1 MIYEITWFGCKQD
14 KMNHI
19 CYLKWLFRKQQVC
32 LLWWCGRLGLVIKR
46 DGLKIYPFTM
56 TKTIHGKRNVT
67 LYYYVKVLINIVRD
81 RVIFNAF
88 QVIQC
93 FFWNNK
99 NTSYNVLNMYNL
111 NILYSLDSFQNFPRV
126 PIMYYKYFYLNK
138 LKTLTLIY
146 FWH

>member
-14 KMNHI
+14 KTNHI

-46 DGLKIYPFTM
+46 DELKIYPFTM